1 MRFQLLLVLMAIDKA
16 RLIEVVQNAGRSL
29 TQQRSLIIE
38 TLASSKL
45 PMSAYELRDQ
55 INITQ
60 QNLNIS
66 TVYRV
71 LDFWIGLGLVHK
83 IESAN
88 RFIVCSDEHRHQFHV
103 IQICTQCENVR
114 ESCELASQMKMQISH
129 KFKALE
135 NQVIEIQ
142 GTCSDCQANTGA

>member
-16 RLIEVVQNAGRSL
+16 RLLEVVQNAGKSL
-29 TQQRSLIIE
+29 TQRRHLIIE
-38 TLASSKL
+38 TLAASKL

-71 LDFWIGLGLVHK
+71 LDFWIGLGLIHK
-83 IESAN
+83 IKSAN
-88 RFIVCSDEHRHQFHV
+88 RFMVCSDEHRHQFHV
-103 IQICTQCENVR
+103 IQFCTQCENVR
-114 ESCELASQMKMQISH
+114 ESCELASQMKMQVSRE
-129 KFKALE
+129 FRALE

-142 GTCSDCQANTGA
+142 GTCSDCQENTGT

>member
-1 MRFQLLLVLMAIDKA
+1 
-16 RLIEVVQNAGRSL
+16 
-29 TQQRSLIIE
+29 
-38 TLASSKL
+38 
-45 PMSAYELRDQ
+45 MSAYELRDQ

-71 LDFWIGLGLVHK
+71 LDFWIGLGLIHK

-103 IQICTQCENVR
+103 IQTCTQCENVR
-114 ESCELASQMKMQISH
+114 ESCELASQITMQISH
-129 KFKALE
+129 EFRALE

-142 GTCSDCQANTGA
+142 GTCSDCQVNTGS

>member
-66 TVYRV
+66 TIYRV

-103 IQICTQCENVR
+103 IQICTECENVK